1 MEFAPHRL
9 HRSSTSDER
18 ERVNLLLKVARMYYE
33 EGATQAQIA
42 KQVGYSRPTVSRLLT
57 EAREEGVVHIR
68 ITHPLER
75 SMSIEKALAQKF
87 GLAGARIAESK
98 DLGSLTQRVA
108 RCAADYLI
116 ETSPEDSVI
125 TVSNGFAVNATI
137 EAMPRM
143 NWVSSRVV
151 QAIGSVSNEEVLVDA
166 SETCRRLASQ
176 LGGRHIA
183 LPAPLVVSAP
193 EVAYSLVQSQ
203 QVAGILHYAASA
215 DTALVGI
222 GTIEDRKKGYIFD
235 GYVEEE
241 TSEVLQQKGAVGHIC
256 GHHFNAQGE
265 HIVTP
270 MCARTIGINL
280 KQIHRLPRVVGV
292 AWGEHKLNAIRGALR
307 GKLVSVLITD
317 SETATALLEEE

>member
-1 MEFAPHRL
+1 MAPSPQRL
-9 HRSSTSDER
+9 HRSNTSDER
-18 ERVNLLLKVARMYYE
+18 ERVSLLLKVARMYYE

-42 KQVGYSRPTVSRLLT
+42 KHVGYSRPTVSRLLT

-75 SMSIEKALAQKF
+75 AMSIEKALAEKF
-87 GLAGARIAESK
+87 GLIGARIAESK
-98 DLGSLTQRVA
+98 DLGNLTQNVA

-143 NWVSSRVV
+143 NWLASRVI
-151 QAIGSVSNEEVLVDA
+151 QAIGSVSNEEVQVDA
-166 SETCRRLASQ
+166 SETCRRLAGQ

-193 EVAYSLVQSQ
+193 EVAYSLIQSQ
-203 QVAGILHYAASA
+203 QVAGILHYAATA

-241 TSEVLQQKGAVGHIC
+241 TSAILQRDGAVGHIC

-270 MCARTIGINL
+270 LCARTIGINL
-280 KQIHRLPRVVGV
+280 KQIRRLPRVVGV
-292 AWGEHKLNAIRGALR
+292 AWGEHKLDAIRGALR

-317 SETATALLEEE
+317 RATAEALLED

>member
-1 MEFAPHRL
+1 MAPSPQRL
-9 HRSSTSDER
+9 HRSNTSDER
-18 ERVNLLLKVARMYYE
+18 ERVSLLLKVARMYYE

-42 KQVGYSRPTVSRLLT
+42 KHVGYSRPTVSRLLT

-75 SMSIEKALAQKF
+75 AMSIEKALAEKF
-87 GLAGARIAESK
+87 GLIGARIAESK
-98 DLGSLTQRVA
+98 VLGNLTQNVA

-143 NWVSSRVV
+143 NWLASRVI
-151 QAIGSVSNEEVLVDA
+151 QAIGSVSNEEVQVDA
-166 SETCRRLASQ
+166 SETCRRLAGQ

-193 EVAYSLVQSQ
+193 EVAYSLIQSQ
-203 QVAGILHYAASA
+203 QVAGILHYAATA

-241 TSEVLQQKGAVGHIC
+241 TSAILQRDGAVGHIC

-280 KQIHRLPRVVGV
+280 KQIRRLPRVVGV
-292 AWGEHKLNAIRGALR
+292 AWGEHKLDAIRGALR

-317 SETATALLEEE
+317 RATAEALLED

>member
-1 MEFAPHRL
+1 MTPSPQRL
-9 HRSSTSDER
+9 HRSNTSDER
-18 ERVNLLLKVARMYYE
+18 ERVSLLLKVARMYYE

-42 KQVGYSRPTVSRLLT
+42 KHVGYSRPTVSRLLT

-75 SMSIEKALAQKF
+75 AMSIEKALAEKF
-87 GLAGARIAESK
+87 GLIGARIAESK
-98 DLGSLTQRVA
+98 DLGNLTQNVA

-143 NWVSSRVV
+143 NWLTSRVI
-151 QAIGSVSNEEVLVDA
+151 QAIGSVSNEEVQVDA
-166 SETCRRLASQ
+166 SETCRRLAGQ

-193 EVAYSLVQSQ
+193 EVAYSLIQSQ
-203 QVAGILHYAASA
+203 QVAGILHYAATA

-241 TSEVLQQKGAVGHIC
+241 TSAILQRDGAVGHIC

-270 MCARTIGINL
+270 LCARTIGINL
-280 KQIHRLPRVVGV
+280 KQIRRLPRVVGV
-292 AWGEHKLNAIRGALR
+292 AWGEHKLDAIRGALR

-317 SETATALLEEE
+317 RATAEALLED

>member
-1 MEFAPHRL
+1 MAPSPQRL
-9 HRSSTSDER
+9 HRSNTSDER
-18 ERVNLLLKVARMYYE
+18 ERVSLLLKVARMYYE
-33 EGATQAQIA
+33 EGSTQAQIA
-42 KQVGYSRPTVSRLLT
+42 KHVGYSRPTVSRLLT

-75 SMSIEKALAQKF
+75 AMSIEKALAEKF
-87 GLAGARIAESK
+87 GLIGARIAESK
-98 DLGSLTQRVA
+98 DLGNLTQNVA

-143 NWVSSRVV
+143 NWLTSRVI
-151 QAIGSVSNEEVLVDA
+151 QAIGSVSNEEVQVDA
-166 SETCRRLASQ
+166 SETCRRLAGQ

-193 EVAYSLVQSQ
+193 EVAYSLIQSQ
-203 QVAGILHYAASA
+203 QVAGILHYAATA

-241 TSEVLQQKGAVGHIC
+241 TSAILQRDGAVGHIC

-270 MCARTIGINL
+270 LCARTIGINL
-280 KQIHRLPRVVGV
+280 KQIRRLPRVVGV
-292 AWGEHKLNAIRGALR
+292 AWGEHKLDAIRGALR

-317 SETATALLEEE
+317 RATAEALLED

>member
-1 MEFAPHRL
+1 MAPSPQRL

-18 ERVNLLLKVARMYYE
+18 ERVSLLLKVARMYYE

-42 KQVGYSRPTVSRLLT
+42 KRVGYSRPTVSRLLT

-75 SMSIEKALAQKF
+75 AMSMEKALAEKF
-87 GLAGARIAESK
+87 GLIGTRIAESK
-98 DLGSLTQRVA
+98 DLGNLTQNVA

-143 NWVSSRVV
+143 NWLASRVI
-151 QAIGSVSNEEVLVDA
+151 QAIGSVSNEEVQVDA
-166 SETCRRLASQ
+166 SETCRRLAGQ

-193 EVAYSLVQSQ
+193 EVAYSLIQSQ
-203 QVAGILHYAASA
+203 QVAGILHYAATA

-241 TSEVLQQKGAVGHIC
+241 TSAILQRDGAVGHIC

-270 MCARTIGINL
+270 LCARTIGINL
-280 KQIHRLPRVVGV
+280 KQIRRLPRVVGV
-292 AWGEHKLNAIRGALR
+292 AWGEHKLDAIRGALR

-317 SETATALLEEE
+317 RATAEALLED

>member
-1 MEFAPHRL
+1 MAPSPQRL
-9 HRSSTSDER
+9 HRSNTSDER
-18 ERVNLLLKVARMYYE
+18 ERVSLLLKVARMYYE

-42 KQVGYSRPTVSRLLT
+42 KHVGYSRPTVSRLLT

-75 SMSIEKALAQKF
+75 AMSIEKALAEKF
-87 GLAGARIAESK
+87 GLIGARIAESK
-98 DLGSLTQRVA
+98 DLGNLTQNVA

-143 NWVSSRVV
+143 NWLTSRVI
-151 QAIGSVSNEEVLVDA
+151 QAIGSVSNEEVQVDA
-166 SETCRRLASQ
+166 SETCRRLAGQ

-193 EVAYSLVQSQ
+193 EVAYSLIQSQ
-203 QVAGILHYAASA
+203 QVAGILHYAATA

-241 TSEVLQQKGAVGHIC
+241 TSAILQRDGAVGHIC

-280 KQIHRLPRVVGV
+280 KQIRRLPRVVGV
-292 AWGEHKLNAIRGALR
+292 AWGEHKLDAIRGALR

-317 SETATALLEEE
+317 RATAEALLED

>member
-1 MEFAPHRL
+1 MAPSPQRL
-9 HRSSTSDER
+9 HRSNTSDER
-18 ERVNLLLKVARMYYE
+18 ERVSLLLKVARMYYE
-33 EGATQAQIA
+33 EGSTQAQIA
-42 KQVGYSRPTVSRLLT
+42 KHVGYSRPTVSRLLT

-75 SMSIEKALAQKF
+75 AMSIEKALAEKF
-87 GLAGARIAESK
+87 GLIGARIAESK
-98 DLGSLTQRVA
+98 DLGNLTQNVA

-143 NWVSSRVV
+143 NWLASRVI
-151 QAIGSVSNEEVLVDA
+151 QAIGSVSNEEVQVDA
-166 SETCRRLASQ
+166 SETCRRLAGQ

-193 EVAYSLVQSQ
+193 EVAYSLIQSQ
-203 QVAGILHYAASA
+203 QVAGILHYAATA

-241 TSEVLQQKGAVGHIC
+241 TSAILQRDGAVGHIC

-280 KQIHRLPRVVGV
+280 KQIRRLPRVVGV
-292 AWGEHKLNAIRGALR
+292 AWGEHKLDAIRGALR

-317 SETATALLEEE
+317 RATAEALLED

>member
-1 MEFAPHRL
+1 MAPSPQRL

-18 ERVNLLLKVARMYYE
+18 ERVSLLLKVARMYYE

-42 KQVGYSRPTVSRLLT
+42 KHVGYSRPTVSRLLT

-75 SMSIEKALAQKF
+75 AMSIEKALVEKF
-87 GLAGARIAESK
+87 GLIGARIAESK
-98 DLGSLTQRVA
+98 DLGNLTQNVA

-143 NWVSSRVV
+143 NWLTSRVI
-151 QAIGSVSNEEVLVDA
+151 QAIGSVSNEEVQVDA
-166 SETCRRLASQ
+166 SETCRRLAGQ

-193 EVAYSLVQSQ
+193 EVAYSLIQSQ
-203 QVAGILHYAASA
+203 QVAGILHYAATA

-241 TSEVLQQKGAVGHIC
+241 TSAILQRDGAVGHIC

-270 MCARTIGINL
+270 LCARTIGINL
-280 KQIHRLPRVVGV
+280 KQIRHLPRVVGV
-292 AWGEHKLNAIRGALR
+292 AWGEHKLDAIRGALR

-317 SETATALLEEE
+317 RATAEALLED

>member
-1 MEFAPHRL
+1 MAPSPQRL
-9 HRSSTSDER
+9 HRSNTSDER
-18 ERVNLLLKVARMYYE
+18 ERVSLLLKVARMYYE
-33 EGATQAQIA
+33 EGSTQAQIA
-42 KQVGYSRPTVSRLLT
+42 KHVGYSRPTVSRLLT

-75 SMSIEKALAQKF
+75 AMSIEKALAEKF
-87 GLAGARIAESK
+87 GLIGARIAESK
-98 DLGSLTQRVA
+98 DLGNLTQNVA

-143 NWVSSRVV
+143 NWLTSRVI
-151 QAIGSVSNEEVLVDA
+151 QAIGSVSNEEVQVDA
-166 SETCRRLASQ
+166 SETCRRLAGQ

-193 EVAYSLVQSQ
+193 EVAYSLIQSQ
-203 QVAGILHYAASA
+203 QVAGILHYAATA

-241 TSEVLQQKGAVGHIC
+241 TSAILQRDGAVGHIC

-280 KQIHRLPRVVGV
+280 KQIRRLPRVVGV
-292 AWGEHKLNAIRGALR
+292 AWGEHKLDAIRGALR

-317 SETATALLEEE
+317 RATAEALLED

>member
-1 MEFAPHRL
+1 MAPSPQRL
-9 HRSSTSDER
+9 HRSNTSDER
-18 ERVNLLLKVARMYYE
+18 KRVSLLLKVARMYYE

-42 KQVGYSRPTVSRLLT
+42 KHVGYSRPTVSRLLT

-75 SMSIEKALAQKF
+75 AMSIEKALAEKF
-87 GLAGARIAESK
+87 GLIGARIAESK
-98 DLGSLTQRVA
+98 DLGNLTQNVA

-143 NWVSSRVV
+143 NWLASRVI
-151 QAIGSVSNEEVLVDA
+151 QAIGSVSNEEVQVDA
-166 SETCRRLASQ
+166 SETCRRLAGQ

-193 EVAYSLVQSQ
+193 EVAYSLIQSQ
-203 QVAGILHYAASA
+203 QVAGILHYAATA

-241 TSEVLQQKGAVGHIC
+241 TSAILQRDGAVGHIC

-270 MCARTIGINL
+270 LCARTIGINL
-280 KQIHRLPRVVGV
+280 KQIRRLPRAVGV
-292 AWGEHKLNAIRGALR
+292 AWGEHKLDAIRGALR

-317 SETATALLEEE
+317 RATAEALLED

>member
-1 MEFAPHRL
+1 MAPSPQRL

-18 ERVNLLLKVARMYYE
+18 ERVSLLLKVARMYYE
-33 EGATQAQIA
+33 ECATPAQIA
-42 KQVGYSRPTVSRLLT
+42 KRVGYSRPTVSRLLS

-75 SMSIEKALAQKF
+75 AMSMEKALAEKF
-87 GLAGARIAESK
+87 GLIGARIAESK
-98 DLGSLTQRVA
+98 DLGNLTQNVA

-143 NWVSSRVV
+143 NWLTSRVI
-151 QAIGSVSNEEVLVDA
+151 QAIGSVSNEEVQVDA

-193 EVAYSLVQSQ
+193 EVAYSLIQSQ
-203 QVAGILHYAASA
+203 QVAGILHYAATA

-241 TSEVLQQKGAVGHIC
+241 TSAVLQRDGAVGHIC

-280 KQIHRLPRVVGV
+280 KQIRHLPRVVGV
-292 AWGEHKLNAIRGALR
+292 AWGEHKLDAIRGALR

-317 SETATALLEEE
+317 RATAEALLED

>member
-1 MEFAPHRL
+1 MAPSPQRL

-18 ERVNLLLKVARMYYE
+18 ERVSLLLKVARMYYE

-42 KQVGYSRPTVSRLLT
+42 KHVGYSRPTVSRLLT

-75 SMSIEKALAQKF
+75 AMSIEKALAEKF
-87 GLAGARIAESK
+87 GLIGARIAESK
-98 DLGSLTQRVA
+98 DLGNLTQNVA

-143 NWVSSRVV
+143 NWLTSRVI
-151 QAIGSVSNEEVLVDA
+151 QAIGSVSNEEVQVDA
-166 SETCRRLASQ
+166 SETCRRLAGQ

-193 EVAYSLVQSQ
+193 EVAYSLIQSQ
-203 QVAGILHYAASA
+203 QVAGILHYAATA

-241 TSEVLQQKGAVGHIC
+241 TSAILQRDGAVGHIC

-270 MCARTIGINL
+270 LCARTIGINL
-280 KQIHRLPRVVGV
+280 KQIRRLPRVVGV
-292 AWGEHKLNAIRGALR
+292 AWGEHKLDAIRGALR

-317 SETATALLEEE
+317 RATAEALLED

>member
-1 MEFAPHRL
+1 MAPPPQRL

-18 ERVNLLLKVARMYYE
+18 ERVSLLLKVARMYYE

-42 KQVGYSRPTVSRLLT
+42 KHVGYSRPTVSRLLT

-75 SMSIEKALAQKF
+75 AMSMEKALAEKF
-87 GLAGARIAESK
+87 GLIGARIAESK
-98 DLGSLTQRVA
+98 DLGNLTQNVA

-143 NWVSSRVV
+143 NWLTSRVV
-151 QAIGSVSNEEVLVDA
+151 QAIGSVSNEEVQVDA

-193 EVAYSLVQSQ
+193 EVAYSLIQSQ
-203 QVAGILHYAASA
+203 QVAGILHYAANA

-241 TSEVLQQKGAVGHIC
+241 TSAVLQRDGAVGHIC

-280 KQIHRLPRVVGV
+280 KQIRHLPRVVGV
-292 AWGEHKLNAIRGALR
+292 AWGEHKLDAIRGALQ

-317 SETATALLEEE
+317 RATAEALLED

>member
-1 MEFAPHRL
+1 MTPSPQRL

-18 ERVNLLLKVARMYYE
+18 ERVSLLLKVARMYYE

-42 KQVGYSRPTVSRLLT
+42 KHVGYSRPTVSRLLT

-75 SMSIEKALAQKF
+75 AMSIEKALAEKF
-87 GLAGARIAESK
+87 GLIGARIAESK
-98 DLGSLTQRVA
+98 DLGNLTQNVA

-143 NWVSSRVV
+143 NWLASRVI
-151 QAIGSVSNEEVLVDA
+151 QAIGSVSNEEVQVDA
-166 SETCRRLASQ
+166 SETCRRLAGQ

-193 EVAYSLVQSQ
+193 EVAYSLIQSQ
-203 QVAGILHYAASA
+203 QVAGILHYAATA

-241 TSEVLQQKGAVGHIC
+241 TSAILQRDGAVGHIC

-270 MCARTIGINL
+270 LCARTIGINL
-280 KQIHRLPRVVGV
+280 KQIRRLPRVVGV
-292 AWGEHKLNAIRGALR
+292 AWGEHKLDAIRGALR

-317 SETATALLEEE
+317 RATAEALLED

>member
-1 MEFAPHRL
+1 MAPSPQRL
-9 HRSSTSDER
+9 HRSNTSDER
-18 ERVNLLLKVARMYYE
+18 ERVSLLLKVARMYYE

-42 KQVGYSRPTVSRLLT
+42 KHVGYSRPTVSRLLT

-75 SMSIEKALAQKF
+75 AMSIEKALAEKF
-87 GLAGARIAESK
+87 GLIGARIAESK
-98 DLGSLTQRVA
+98 DLGNLTQNVA

-143 NWVSSRVV
+143 NWLTSRVI
-151 QAIGSVSNEEVLVDA
+151 QAIGSVSNEEVQVDA
-166 SETCRRLASQ
+166 SETCRRLAGQ

-193 EVAYSLVQSQ
+193 EVAYSLIQSQ
-203 QVAGILHYAASA
+203 QVAGILHYAATA

-241 TSEVLQQKGAVGHIC
+241 TSAILQRDGAVGHIC

-270 MCARTIGINL
+270 LCARTIGINL
-280 KQIHRLPRVVGV
+280 KQIRRLPRVVGV
-292 AWGEHKLNAIRGALR
+292 AWGEHKLDAIRGALR

-317 SETATALLEEE
+317 RATAEALLED